1 MTNEERDLI
10 AKFIS
15 RVGGAPQSGGFLSG
29 SVPQTQP
36 QLPPIDK
43 EADAFIGQQFQQS
56 PEARYRITQ
65 TALVQEGALAE
76 AQNRIRRLEWEVQQA
91 QQAMQQQAQQ
101 PPQQQSRGFL
111 GGLFGGGQ
119 QQPQQGYQQ
128 RGGYGQPGFQPT
140 TPPPQPQYPPGYQPG
155 MFQQRGGSGFLGS
168 ALTTAAGVAGG
179 LVVGNALMGMFS
191 GGAGGLGGMSQS
203 ASDPTSGAFGGA
215 GSDPTAGFAS
225 DAGAGGDPFAGG
237 DAKGVADDSGFG
249 SPTSYDQGGDPFA
262 SDPGGF
268 DGGFNGGDGGGE

>member
-15 RVGGAPQSGGFLSG
+15 RVGGAPQGGGFLGG
-29 SVPQTQP
+29 SVPTTQP

-43 EADAFIGQQFQQS
+43 EADAFIAQQFQQH

-76 AQNRIRRLEWEVQQA
+76 AQNRIRRLEWELQQA

-101 PPQQQSRGFL
+101 PAQPQQSRGFL

-119 QQPQQGYQQ
+119 QQSNQQ
-128 RGGYGQPGFQPT
+128 RPGAYGQPGFRPT
-140 TPPPQPQYPPGYQPG
+140 TPPPEPQYPPGYQPG

-191 GGAGGLGGMSQS
+191 GGAGGLGGMSQA
-203 ASDPTSGAFGGA
+203 ASDPTGGAFGGA
-215 GSDPTAGFAS
+215 GSDPTAGFVS

-237 DAKGVADDSGFG
+237 AEKGVADESGFG
-249 SPTSYDQGGDPFA
+249 TPTSYDEAGDPFA

-268 DGGFNGGDGGGE
+268 DGGFDGGGE